1 MQELPEF
8 KIPVVCDMSSDIF
21 SRKIDVSKFDLIYAG
36 AQKNM
41 GPAGVTLVII
51 KNGITNK
58 TGRKIPTMFNY
69 ETHIEG
75 DSLYNTPPVFPI
87 YVCMETLAWLKS
99 VGGVDAISKINNEKG
114 KLLYDEIDSNTS
126 FTGTCNKEDR
136 SLMNACF
143 LLSKPEMDEAF
154 NKMLN
159 DNRIIGLKGHRS
171 VGGFRAS
178 MYNALPLESVKVLVD
193 LMKNFGK

>member
-1 MQELPEF
+1 
-8 KIPVVCDMSSDIF
+8 
-21 SRKIDVSKFDLIYAG
+21 
-36 AQKNM
+36 M

-58 TGRKIPTMFNY
+58 MGRKIPTMLNY

-87 YVCMETLAWLKS
+87 FVCMATLEWLKS
-99 VGGVDAISKINNEKG
+99 IGGVAAIEKINKAKG
-114 KLLYDEIDSNTS
+114 KLLYDEIDNNPAFNGTS
-126 FTGTCNKEDR
+126 AKEDR

-143 LLSKPEMDEAF
+143 LLSDTSREEDF
-154 NKMLN
+154 NKILK
-159 DNRIIGLKGHRS
+159 DNGIVGLKGHRS

-178 MYNALPLESVKVLVD
+178 MYNALPLESVEVLVN
-193 LMKNFGK
+193 LMKSF